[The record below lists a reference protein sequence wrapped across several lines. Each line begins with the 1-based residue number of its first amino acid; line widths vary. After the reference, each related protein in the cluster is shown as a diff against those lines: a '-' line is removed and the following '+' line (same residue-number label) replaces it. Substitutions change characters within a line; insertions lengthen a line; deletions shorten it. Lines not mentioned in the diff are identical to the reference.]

1 MRLELRRELE
11 LSAGA
16 VIPEPEIG
24 DLASDFMEKEGGVRE
39 SRLVELELV
48 GVIGFFSF
56 GGDFV
61 SDSELVTIGFPC
73 AACWRILARRFLNQT

>member
-16 VIPEPEIG
+16 VIPEEIG
-24 DLASDFMEKEGGVRE
+24 ERASDFMENEGGVRE
-39 SRLVELELV
+39 SLLLELELV

-73 AACWRILARRFLNQT
+73 AACCLIFALRFLNQT